1 VQITQ
6 KQKCQNA
13 QVPGLQG
20 KRAQKGWNMR
30 KMGFVYLSWGED
42 ALRSLRALRLIF
54 ISSRGGLFLA
64 AGIAFL
70 TMLVWGSATIQAQEA
85 SGDRPTPSSVDE
97 ISGPMDR
104 TFEKAPPKEEPAKP
118 AHPFFRDQK
127 LDLNLRTFYKYN
139 DKGADN
145 SLSEAW
151 AVGGALTY
159 KSGYFLDHFA
169 LGGTVYTSQPLYA
182 PEERDGTLLLKPG
195 QEGYTV
201 LGQLYG
207 EIKVVQD
214 NFFRFYRQ
222 EYNTPYINKNDFRM
236 TPNTFEGYSFQGAWG
251 GGKDGAP
258 GMRYGGGYITKIKER
273 NSDEFVWMSR
283 DAGAKV
289 DRGVAVAGLNYS
301 QGPFSIGAINY
312 YSDDIINIFYT
323 EGKAVFRLTKEL
335 GLLFSAQYTDQRS
348 VGSDLLKGFDF
359 STNQFGIKGEMSYRS
374 AILTIGYTI
383 AGKGA
388 DLQSPWGVHPGYTS
402 IQVQDF
408 NRAGENA
415 TISKLSYDFTSL
427 GLTGVTAY
435 ALWLHG
441 WNRVNPTGSASVN
454 QEDEYDFDLQW
465 RPKYKY
471 LKGLWLRTRYAYV
484 DQRGGG
490 PSQSD
495 FRVILNYDI
504 PLL

>member
-1 VQITQ
+1 MI
-6 KQKCQNA
+6 
-13 QVPGLQG
+13 G
-20 KRAQKGWNMR
+20 KRNCT
-30 KMGFVYLSWGED
+30 
-42 ALRSLRALRLIF
+42 LRWKSGMT
-54 ISSRGGLFLA
+54 GGRRSASQGILFLT
-64 AGIAFL
+64 AGVSLLATL
-70 TMLVWGSATIQAQEA
+70 LWGNATVLAQES
-85 SGDRPTPSSVDE
+85 SGDKPTPSSVDE
-97 ISGPMDR
+97 VINPVDR
-104 TFEKAPPKEEPAKP
+104 IFEKEPPREEPAKP
-118 AHPFFRDQK
+118 THPFFKDQR
-127 LDLNLRTFYKYN
+127 LDLNLRTYYKYN
-139 DKGADN
+139 DKVDN

-151 AVGGALTY
+151 ALGGALNY
-159 KSGYFLDHFA
+159 KSGYLLDHFSVGA
-169 LGGTVYTSQPLYA
+169 AVYTSQPLYA

-207 EIKVVQD
+207 EIKVVPD

-236 TPNTFEGYSFQGAWG
+236 TPNTFEGYSFQGAF

-258 GMRYGGGYITKIKER
+258 GMRYGAGYITKIKER
-273 NSDEFVWMSR
+273 NSDQFVWMSR

-289 DRGVAVAGLNYS
+289 DRGVATAGLNYS
-301 QGPFSIGAINY
+301 QGPFSIGVIDY

-323 EGKAVFRLTKEL
+323 EAKAVFRLTQEL

-348 VGSDLLKGFDF
+348 VGDDLLKGFGF
-359 STNQFGIKGEMSYRS
+359 STNQFGIKGEMSYRK
-374 AILTIGYTI
+374 AILTLAYTN
-383 AGKGA
+383 AGEGA

-408 NRAGENA
+408 NRAGEDA
-415 TISKLSYDFTSL
+415 FLTKLSYDFSSL

-435 ALWLHG
+435 ALWVHG
-441 WNRVNPTGSASVN
+441 WNRVDPVSKASVK
-454 QEDEYDFDLQW
+454 QEDEYDLDLQW
-465 RPKYKY
+465 RPQIKI

-484 DQRGGG
+484 DQREGG

-495 FRVILNYDI
+495 FRIIVNYDI